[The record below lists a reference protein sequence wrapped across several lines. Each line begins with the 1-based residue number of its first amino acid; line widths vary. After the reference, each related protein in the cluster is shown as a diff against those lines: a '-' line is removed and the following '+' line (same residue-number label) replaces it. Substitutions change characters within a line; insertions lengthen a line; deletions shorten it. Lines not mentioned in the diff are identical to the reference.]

1 MYFSAYQGRIFV
13 YALRGGATNTVPEE
27 PDLQLKPKPSLD
39 GKLVGGFIDKARP
52 HVVNHLITGFLGTE
66 EILLAAYDN
75 GDVVAYYTKPIAEL
89 IFHKS
94 PQGEGVVNSTR
105 LHQAKNMSNDGQKYG
120 MPKPFLHENVRKT
133 AWGLAIHQ
141 KSRLI
146 GVSTNLREITVFALA
161 LHSPESTQNPSP
173 HPSEPLDDVEK
184 RVRMRQRNWRIQV
197 RLGPEADNVPNICF
211 LDDDEGHAEKV
222 CGIDIKG
229 AVWVA
234 NIWKPYQPVTRIE
247 IFDRGDII
255 SEESS
260 PQTSRF
266 VYQS

>member
-13 YALRGGATNTVPEE
+13 YALRGGSTNTVPGE
-27 PDLQLKPKPSLD
+27 PDLQLKPKPSPD
-39 GKLVGGFIDKARP
+39 AKIVGGYIDKARP
-52 HVVNHLITGFLGTE
+52 HTVNHLITGFLGTE
-66 EILLAAYDN
+66 EIVLAAYDN

-89 IFHKS
+89 IFRKS
-94 PQGEGVVNSTR
+94 PQGEGVVNNTR
-105 LHQAKNMSNDGQKYG
+105 LLEAKKRSNEGQKYG

-161 LHSPESTQNPSP
+161 LQSPESTQNASP
-173 HPSEPLDDVEK
+173 HPAEPLDDVEK

-197 RLGPEADNVPNICF
+197 RVGPEADNLPNICF

-222 CGIDIKG
+222 CAIDIKG

-234 NIWKPYQPVTRIE
+234 HIWKPRQPVTQIG
-247 IFDRGDII
+247 IFDPGDII
-255 SEESS
+255 SQESS